1 MKVQKLINV
10 YYLNELSKEV
20 QNKVHEE
27 NRHFLTE
34 LHSCNFDKIVDE
46 FQNFVESIGGTFVND
61 FVRCYTKENR
71 VSARWKG
78 NFVELLSRIGD
89 SKNYLGNE
97 KLPKLKIKKYFL
109 DILRKDSEYSDFEVV
124 RGIVI
129 FDNWHTDKTA
139 KLRVLKEDRDKLLD
153 WMFEV
158 INIIYDCFLN
168 KTRAEEEYLESKE
181 AFVEYCKLN
190 GVLFTKNGIR
200 VN

>member
-46 FQNFVESIGGTFVND
+46 FKNFVESIGGTFVND

-129 FDNWHTDKTA
+129 FVNWHTDKTA

-181 AFVEYCKLN
+181 AFAEYCKLN

>member
-10 YYLNELSKEV
+10 YYFNELTEEV

-27 NRHFLTE
+27 NRYFLTE
-34 LHSCNFDKIVDE
+34 LYSCNFDEIVDE
-46 FQNFVESIGGTFVND
+46 FKNFIESIGGTFVND

-78 NFVELLSRIGD
+78 NFIELLSRIGD

-129 FDNWHTDKTA
+129 FDDWHTDKTA
-139 KLRVLKEDRDKLLD
+139 KLRVFKEDRDKLLD

-168 KTRAEEEYLESKE
+168 KIKTEEEYLESKE
-181 AFVEYCKLN
+181 AFAEYCELN
-190 GVLFTKNGIR
+190 GVLFTENGIR

>member
-10 YYLNELSKEV
+10 YYLNELTEEV

-27 NRHFLTE
+27 NRYFLTE
-34 LHSCNFDKIVDE
+34 NYSCNFDEITDE
-46 FQNFVESIGGTFVND
+46 FKKFVESIGGTFVND
-61 FVRCYTKENR
+61 FVKCYTKENR

-78 NFVELLSRIGD
+78 NFIELLSRIGN

-129 FDNWHTDKTA
+129 FDDWHTDKTA
-139 KLRVLKEDRDKLLD
+139 KLRVLKEDREKLLD

-158 INIIYDCFLN
+158 INIIHDCFLN
-168 KTRAEEEYLESKE
+168 KIKTEEEYLESKE
-181 AFVEYCKLN
+181 AFVEYCELN
-190 GVLFTKNGIR
+190 GVLFTENGIR

>member
-10 YYLNELSKEV
+10 YYFNELSEKV

-27 NRHFLTE
+27 NRYFLTKS
-34 LHSCNFDKIVDE
+34 HSYKFDEIADE
-46 FQNFVESIGGTFVND
+46 FKKFVESIGGTFVND
-61 FVRCYTKENR
+61 SVRCYTKENR

-78 NFVELLSRIGD
+78 NFIELLSKMGD

-97 KLPKLKIKKYFL
+97 KLPKLKIKKYFF
-109 DILRKDSEYSDFEVV
+109 DILQKDSEYSDYDVV
-124 RGIVI
+124 CGTVT
-129 FDNWHTDKTA
+129 FNDWYTDKTA

-158 INIIYDCFLN
+158 LNIINNCFLD
-168 KTRAEEEYLESKE
+168 KIRAEEEHLESKE
-181 AFVEYCKLN
+181 AFAEYCKLN
-190 GVLFTKNGIR
+190 GVLFTENGIR